1 MTFLFGIIYGPR
13 ILFAILIFNFFWIF
27 RINSDG
33 EITKTKLE
41 YLNEIYNFVV
51 DYFFIWNQLVPKSH
65 LKIFY
70 FFKFNF
76 LIVWTNSDGEMIRPK
91 PIDLDNKCKF
101 VVDEFFIW
109 K

>member
-1 MTFLFGIIYGPR
+1 M
-13 ILFAILIFNFFWIF
+13 
-27 RINSDG
+27 NSDG

-51 DYFFIWNQLVPKSH
+51 DYHFI
-65 LKIFY
+65 
-70 FFKFNF
+70 
-76 LIVWTNSDGEMIRPK
+76 WTNSDGEMIRPK
-91 PIDLDNKCKF
+91 PIDLDDKCNL